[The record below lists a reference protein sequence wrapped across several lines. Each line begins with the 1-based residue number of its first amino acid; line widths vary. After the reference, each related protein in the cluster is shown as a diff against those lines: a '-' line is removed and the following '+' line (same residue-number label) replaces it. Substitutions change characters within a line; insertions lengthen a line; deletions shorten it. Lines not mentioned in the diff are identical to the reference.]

1 MELTDK
7 DVFRTYTK
15 DNLGNVVYKAL
26 PIEELATIGAYESY
40 QPYPFQGSGKDI
52 QNHCVGYVIIDRKSR
67 RTYLPSELTFWDKTF
82 RTLRIYPVYVVLNTG
97 NFGYHYEVAYNEE
110 TLLT

>member
-15 DNLGNVVYKAL
+15 DSLGKVAYKAL

-52 QNHCVGYVIIDRKSR
+52 QNHCVGYVLIDKKSR
-67 RTYLPSELTFWDKTF
+67 RTYLPSEVTFWTKLF
-82 RTLRIYPVYVVLNTG
+82 NNLRAYPIYVTLNSG
-97 NFGYHYEVAYNEE
+97 NFGYHYEVAYDEE
-110 TLLT
+110 IIV